1 MQKISITKVSKIK
14 LLIGIITVLVIAD
27 GVVTRFLITRELG
40 IELNPFLKNLVM
52 DESFLWVKIIGGLLV
67 ALILWDISRRATA
80 KGRLK
85 RLTITLYVL
94 FGLYLLIV
102 LWNSLIIVLSII
114 Y

>member
-1 MQKISITKVSKIK
+1 MQKISITKVSKTK
-14 LLIGIITVLVIAD
+14 LLIGIIAVLVVAD
-27 GVVTRFLITRELG
+27 GIITRFLITRELG
-40 IELNPFLKNLVM
+40 TELNPFLKTLVM
-52 DESFLWVKIIGGLLV
+52 DERFLWFKIIGGLLV

-85 RLTITLYVL
+85 RLTTTLYIL
-94 FGLYLLIV
+94 FSLYLLIV